1 MSRRSRNKIKA
12 DFSMSSMTDIVFLLL
27 IFFMLV
33 STLVGQ
39 NVLEV
44 LSKSASKDQ
53 KQSSNIEVHINKEI
67 EFYYINEDNKKI
79 PVKNITELEN
89 GIKKILSNSENPG
102 ITLYADNTVP
112 IQHVVKIM
120 DIAYINK
127 YKFEIAVEE
136 WKKKEKRK
144 L

>member
-53 KQSSNIEVHINKEI
+53 KQNDNIEVHVNKDI
-67 EFYYINEDNKKI
+67 EFYYIDNNDKKVK
-79 PVKNITELEN
+79 VKNISELEKN
-89 GIKKILSNSENPG
+89 LTSLLSDVVDPG
-102 ITLYADNTVP
+102 ITLYCDKTVP
-112 IQHVVKIM
+112 AEHLVKVM
-120 DIAYINK
+120 DIAYINE
-127 YKFEIAVEE
+127 YKFEIATEE
-136 WKKKEKRK
+136 
-144 L
+144 

>member
-79 PVKNITELEN
+79 PVKNISELEN

-112 IQHVVKIM
+112 IKHVVKIM

-136 WKKKEKRK
+136 
-144 L
+144 

>member
-67 EFYYINEDNKKI
+67 EIYYINEDNKKI
-79 PVKNITELEN
+79 PVKNITELEI

-127 YKFEIAVEE
+127 YDFEIAVEE
-136 WKKKEKRK
+136 
-144 L
+144 